1 MKEKRE
7 LESVV
12 SDVVDLLEEA
22 RRASARSINRIL
34 TSTYWEIGRRIVEEE
49 QRGGARAEHYGEEVV
64 DALAKALSARFGR
77 GFGRRNLFLM
87 RAFFVAFR
95 DRGEIVQAVPAQSP
109 QPTDTQEEIVSAV
122 PTQSPRKG
130 RRSARSGG
138 SEIVQAAPGQSFAP
152 AFPLPWTHY
161 VELLSLD
168 NAEARTFY
176 ETEALRGGWSYRQ
189 LHRQIATRYF
199 ERTALKKKI
208 PTPKLPPEGP
218 ASVEEEVKDPYVL
231 EFLGLK
237 DEYSENDMEDALIHH
252 LESFLLELGGDFA
265 FVARQRNCRIGDEWY
280 RVDLLLFHR
289 RLRCL
294 IVIDLKLD
302 GFTARDVGQVNM
314 YVNYA
319 RQHWKLPDENP
330 PVGLILSAKHDA
342 AVAAYA
348 LDGLENKIVSAEYRT
363 VLPDE
368 QRLVDEL
375 NKTRRLLEARR
386 SRTKP

>member
-12 SDVVDLLEEA
+12 SDVVGLLEEA
-22 RRASARSINRIL
+22 RRASARSVNAIL
-34 TSTYWEIGRRIVEEE
+34 TKTYWAIGRRIVEEE

-64 DALAKALSARFGR
+64 DALARALSTRFGR

-95 DRGEIVQAVPAQSP
+95 DRGEIVRTASAQS
-109 QPTDTQEEIVSAV
+109 QEMGKTPV
-122 PTQSPRKG
+122 K
-130 RRSARSGG
+130 SGG
-138 SEIVQAAPGQSFAP
+138 SKIVQTVSGQSSEP
-152 AFPLPWTHY
+152 EFPLSWSHY
-161 VELLSLD
+161 VLLMEED
-168 NAEARTFY
+168 EDARTFY
-176 ETEALRGGWSYRQ
+176 ESEALRGGWSVRQ
-189 LHRQIATRYF
+189 LRRQIATHFF
-199 ERTALKKKI
+199 ERTTSTRKI
-208 PTPKLPPEGP
+208 PSPKLPPEGP

-237 DEYSENDMEDALIHH
+237 DEYSESDLEDALIRH

-294 IVIDLKLD
+294 IVIDLKLN
-302 GFTARDVGQVNM
+302 GFTAGDVGQMNM

-319 RQHWKLPDENP
+319 REHWKLPDENP
-330 PVGLILSAKHDA
+330 PVGLILSARHDA
-342 AVAAYA
+342 AVAEYA
-348 LDGLENKIVSAEYRT
+348 LDGLANKIASAEYRT

-368 QRLVDEL
+368 QRLTDEL
-375 NKTRRLLEARR
+375 NKTRHLLEARR
-386 SRTKP
+386 PKAKE